1 MSIVSLAKGLF
12 KKFIGKTDDVPRSSA
27 PREAPQEF
35 STSPAPVDQVDTGIS
50 KREQGRQI
58 ALTRK
63 QIEKDEL
70 KKLAEGVKLKP
81 LHMGRETT
89 DFGSAIYDQ
98 VALDPSKKAMSV
110 DYWLQK
116 LSNPKYQSQQTVP
129 GTTGVKRNITREEL
143 EDTNIAIFNPDK
155 PDELIG
161 GLLKVAKDMNKNV
174 SKKVILNAVVRSPAV
189 RSKIVTF
196 RAPKEYKKLQDSYF
210 DEYDNIFKDLEQ
222 KVRSAPDNTPVGNMR
237 IDDATGQMLSP
248 LKTNQ
253 LSAIQSARK
262 NLYERK
268 VQLDEYYQNL
278 NKFGQHSTGRETFE
292 LPNSLAELTRDRPN
306 LSDNVTALTSAQRRE
321 LLEDAFEKTYGENLG
336 TRFEKLSKLHN
347 TLSKP
352 RNFKTPIYANEHPY
366 RVHGPLEYVEDV
378 YQIPPDLMPAKNLS
392 QAHFGQVPNV
402 IAYSRYGIRHVDGNP
417 NVKVAAIDE
426 IQSDAQKQAL
436 KTIKREGGKTK
447 RVNTFN
453 LDAAKLLYEDD
464 IAIRQAR
471 GDVLSKE
478 LRDNAQ
484 TLPNDQRF
492 RITQE
497 LNTINDEVKAL
508 QNTANM
514 AGESI
519 PQDIRSNADFLPFLN
534 PQSYNDFVIKN
545 VIKNAPRLDPEVQWV
560 AVNPTTRT
568 LALKQTGET
577 KGKGS
582 GLAGN
587 WLNYGAP
594 DGSTGIPGVFQSKR
608 RPNSNELGEPEL
620 TDTKGTAFIP
630 EVFKKLA
637 KQYGTEAKTIKIAK
651 SDITKP
657 FKIIGSEAQPQAIK
671 NLKYKNMEATN
682 EHYGA
687 FATEAEAKQALMQRI
702 DSQSIP
708 ANIRLEIKEM
718 DEFDKDLYYEA
729 FALKITPEMRGTPF
743 KLYKKTGGLVVDLFK
758 W

>member
-12 KKFIGKTDDVPRSSA
+12 KKFIGKTDDVPRSA
-27 PREAPQEF
+27 PPREAPQEF

-63 QIEKDEL
+63 QVEAEEI
-70 KKLAEGVKLKP
+70 KKLTDGVKLKP

-116 LSNPKYQSQQTVP
+116 LGNPKYQSQQTVP

-161 GLLKVAKDMNKNV
+161 GLLKVAKDMDKDV

-196 RAPKEYKKLQDSYF
+196 RAPKEYKKTQEAYF

-222 KVRSAPDNTPVGNMR
+222 KVRSAPDNTIAVGNMR

-248 LKTNQ
+248 LRANQ

-278 NKFGQHSTGRETFE
+278 NKFGQHSTGRETFD
-292 LPNSLAELTRDRPN
+292 LPTSIAEVTRD
-306 LSDNVTALTSAQRRE
+306 LGSQSQSALTSSQKRE
-321 LLEDAFEKTYGENLG
+321 LLEDAFEKTYGENLRP
-336 TRFEKLSKLHN
+336 RFEKLSKLHD
-347 TLSKP
+347 TLIKP
-352 RNFKTPIYANEHPY
+352 RNFKTPLYAKEHPY

-392 QAHFGQVPNV
+392 QAHFRNIPNV
-402 IAYSRYGIRHVDGNP
+402 IAYARYGIRHFHENP

-436 KTIKREGGKTK
+436 NTLKREGGKTK

-497 LNTINDEVKAL
+497 INTINDEVKAL

-577 KGKGS
+577 QGKGS
-582 GLAGN
+582 GLEGN

-594 DGSTGIPGVFQSKR
+594 DGSTGIPGVFQS
-608 RPNSNELGEPEL
+608 
-620 TDTKGTAFIP
+620 TKGGESKLTNTKKTAFIP

-657 FKIIGSEAQPQAIK
+657 FKIIGSEAKPKAIE

-702 DSQSIP
+702 DAQSLP
-708 ANIRLEIKEM
+708 ANITFEVKEM
-718 DEFDKDLYYEA
+718 DSLDKDLYYEA
-729 FALKITPEMRGTPF
+729 FAIKITPEMRGTPF

>member
-1 MSIVSLAKGLF
+1 MSIVNLAKGLF
-12 KKFIGKTDDVPRSSA
+12 KKFIGKTDDVPRSA
-27 PREAPQEF
+27 PPREAPQEF

-58 ALTRK
+58 ALTKK

-70 KKLAEGVKLKP
+70 KKLAEGAKLKP

-116 LSNPKYQSQQTVP
+116 LGNPKYQSKQMIP

-161 GLLKVAKDMNKNV
+161 GLLKVAKDMNRNV

-189 RSKIVTF
+189 RSKIVSF
-196 RAPKEYKKLQDSYF
+196 RAPKEYKKTQDAYF
-210 DEYDNIFKDLEQ
+210 DEYDNIFQDLAQ
-222 KVRSAPDNTPVGNMR
+222 KVKSAPDNTSVGNMR
-237 IDDATGQMLSP
+237 VDDATGQMLSP
-248 LKTNQ
+248 FKANQ
-253 LSAIQSARK
+253 LAVIQSVRQQLFNRK
-262 NLYERK
+262 NA
-268 VQLDEYYQNL
+268 LDELYQTRSQ
-278 NKFGQHSTGRETFE
+278 FGLHSQRQEPFE
-292 LPNSLAELTRDRPN
+292 LPGSLAALTRDMPD
-306 LSDNVTALTSAQRRE
+306 LADNVTALSAKQRRE

-336 TRFEKLSKLHN
+336 TRFEKLSKLHD
-347 TLSKP
+347 TLNKP
-352 RNFKTPIYANEHPY
+352 KNFKQPLYAKHSAY

-378 YQIPPDLMPAKNLS
+378 YQIPPDLMPVKNLTQS
-392 QAHFGQVPNV
+392 HFEMVPNV
-402 IAYSRYGIRHVDGNP
+402 IAYSRYGIRHVEGNP
-417 NVKVAAIDE
+417 NVKVATIDE
-426 IQSDAQKQAL
+426 IQSDAQKKAINTL
-436 KTIKREGGKTK
+436 VREGGKTK

-484 TLPNDQRF
+484 TLPNDQRVK
-492 RITQE
+492 ITQE
-497 LNTINDEVKAL
+497 LNTINDEVRAL

-534 PQSYNDFVIKN
+534 PESYNDFVIKN
-545 VIKNAPRLDPEVQWV
+545 IIKNAPRIDPEVQWV

-568 LALKQTGET
+568 LALKNTSET
-577 KGKGS
+577 QGKGS

-594 DGSTGIPGVFQSKR
+594 DGSTGIPGVYQSKR
-608 RPNSNELGEPEL
+608 IKGTNNLGPPEL
-620 TDTKGTAFIP
+620 TDTKKTAFIP

-637 KQYGTEAKTIKIAK
+637 RQYGTEAKTIKIAK

-657 FKIIGSEAQPQAIK
+657 FKIIGSEAQPAAVK
-671 NLKYKNMEATN
+671 NLKYENMKATN
-682 EHYGA
+682 EHYAA
-687 FATEAEAKQALMQRI
+687 FATREEAERALKK
-702 DSQSIP
+702 SNNLP
-708 ANIRLEIKEM
+708 NGANLEVKEM
-718 DEFDKDLYYEA
+718 DSLDKDLYYEA